1 MDMKAVINRQRFALA
16 ITRVLDRALFFIDGV
31 DLTAVEISVHF
42 RLLTDLWEDPA
53 RLLPRQ
59 ANPAAQILHSYPVS

>member
-1 MDMKAVINRQRFALA
+1 MNVKAVINRQCFTLTIA
-16 ITRVLDRALFFIDGV
+16 RALDSTPFFIDGV

-53 RLLPRQ
+53 LGG
-59 ANPAAQILHSYPVS
+59 ANPPLQRITIQAIR